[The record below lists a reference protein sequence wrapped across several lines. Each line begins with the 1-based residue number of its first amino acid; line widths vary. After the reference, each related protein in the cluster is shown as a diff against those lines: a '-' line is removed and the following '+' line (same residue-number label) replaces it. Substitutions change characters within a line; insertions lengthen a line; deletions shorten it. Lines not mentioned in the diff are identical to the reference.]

1 MLNFVQCIKLYTKLL
16 KFTNLAAIYF
26 TMKNLYRST
35 LFVSAIAISAGA
47 LSSCTGNNKSNHEN
61 TAVVQKDS
69 LTDYV
74 AQRLPIYER
83 VKLTTNINGL
93 SVNDR
98 KILPLLI
105 QAAEIMDQLYWKQ
118 AYPQR
123 DSLLA
128 TIKDEKTR
136 DFVNIN
142 YGPWDRLNND
152 KPFVEGVGPKPEG
165 AFFYPKGITK
175 EAIEKSDL
183 KDKFGAY
190 SVVQKDST
198 GKLSTVPYHV
208 LFAAEL
214 QKASSLLKQA
224 ALIAE
229 DAGLKKYLNLRAD
242 ALVTDNFTASDYA
255 WLDMKTNGLDII
267 IGPIENYE
275 DKLFNARTSYEAY
288 VLIKD
293 KEWSKRLAKY
303 VKMLPEL
310 QKNLPVA
317 AKYKTE
323 TPGTDSELNA
333 YDVVYYAG
341 DCNAGSKTIAVNLPN
356 DEKIQQEKGT
366 RRSQLKNAMQAKFDK
381 ILVPISKELI
391 EADQQQY
398 IKFDAFFANVMFH
411 EVAHGLGIKKT
422 ITGKGFVR
430 AALKEQYSWLEEG
443 KADILGLY
451 MVTGLLKKGELQ
463 GDIKDYYTT
472 FMAGILRSVRF
483 GVSEAH
489 GKANMQCF
497 NYFQEKGAFERTPKG
512 TYKVNFEKF
521 ASAMNDLSAFILTL
535 QGNGDKAAVEKAQ
548 KEKAVIHPTL
558 QTDLDRLTKKNIP
571 VDVVFEQGVDVLGVK

>member
-1 MLNFVQCIKLYTKLL
+1 
-16 KFTNLAAIYF
+16 
-26 TMKNLYRST
+26 MKNLYKTKILLPAIALSAT
-35 LFVSAIAISAGA
+35 LFSACNNANPPAGDKA
-47 LSSCTGNNKSNHEN
+47 
-61 TAVVQKDS
+61 AVVIQKDS
-69 LTDYV
+69 LTEYV

-83 VKLTTNINGL
+83 VKLTTNINQL

-98 KILPLLI
+98 KVLPLLI
-105 QAAEIMDQLYWKQ
+105 QAAEIMDELYWKQ

-152 KPFVEGVGPKPEG
+152 KPFVAGVGVKPEG
-165 AFFYPKGITK
+165 ASFYPYGITK
-175 EAIEKSDL
+175 EEIEKSTL
-183 KDKFGAY
+183 SDKFGAY
-190 SVVQKDST
+190 SVIKKDST

-242 ALVTDNFTASDYA
+242 ALVSDNFTASDYA

-275 DKLFNARTSYEAY
+275 DKLFNARTSYESY

-293 KEWSKRLAKY
+293 AAWSKRLAKY

-317 AKYKTE
+317 AKYKAE

-366 RRSQLKNAMQAKFDK
+366 RRSQLKNAMQAKFEK
-381 ILVPISKELI
+381 ILMPISKELI
-391 EADQQQY
+391 DAEQQKY

-463 GDIKDYYTT
+463 GDIKEYYTT

-483 GVSEAH
+483 GASEAH

-497 NYFQEKGAFERTPKG
+497 NYFKEKGAFERTPQG
-512 TYKVNFEKF
+512 TYKVNFDKF
-521 ASAMNDLSAFILTL
+521 ASTMNDLSAFIITL
-535 QGNGDKAAVEKAQ
+535 QGNGDKIAVEKAQ
-548 KEKAVIHPTL
+548 KEKANISSEL
-558 QTDLDRLTKKNIP
+558 QKDLDRLTRKNIP
-571 VDVVFEQGVDVLGVK
+571 VDLVFEQGVDVLGVK

>member
-1 MLNFVQCIKLYTKLL
+1 MKKLYKP
-16 KFTNLAAIYF
+16 I
-26 TMKNLYRST
+26 
-35 LFVSAIAISAGA
+35 LFLSAIACSVSLFYA
-47 LSSCTGNNKSNHEN
+47 CTN
-61 TAVVQKDS
+61 TGKPNEEKTTVVQKDS

-74 AQRLPIYER
+74 ANRLPIYER
-83 VKLTTNINGL
+83 VKLTTNLNQL

-105 QAAEIMDQLYWKQ
+105 QAAEIMDELYWKQ

-123 DSLLA
+123 DSLMA

-136 DFVNIN
+136 EFVNIN
-142 YGPWDRLNND
+142 YGPWDRLNNE
-152 KPFVEGVGPKPEG
+152 KPFVSGVGNKPEG
-165 AFFYPKGITK
+165 AFFYPIGIKK
-175 EAIEKSDL
+175 EEIEKSDL
-183 KDKFGAY
+183 ADKFGAY
-190 SVVQKDST
+190 SVIKRDST
-198 GKLSTVPYHV
+198 GKLTTIPYHV
-208 LFAAEL
+208 LFASEL
-214 QKASSLLKQA
+214 QRASSLLKQA

-242 ALVTDNFTASDYA
+242 ALVTDKFTASDYA

-303 VKMLPEL
+303 VKLLPEL
-310 QKNLPVA
+310 QKNLPVP
-317 AKYKTE
+317 AKYKNE

-381 ILVPISKELI
+381 ILLPISKELI
-391 EADQQQY
+391 DAEQQQY

-422 ITGKGFVR
+422 VTGKGFVR
-430 AALKEQYSWLEEG
+430 EALKEQYSWLEEG

-497 NYFQEKGAFERTPKG
+497 NYFAEKGAFERTSKG

-521 ASAMNDLSAFILTL
+521 GVAMNELSAFIITL
-535 QGNGDKAAVEKAQ
+535 QGNGDKTAVEKTQ
-548 KEKAVIHPTL
+548 KEKAVIPATL
-558 QTDLDRLTKKNIP
+558 QQDLDRLTRKNIP
-571 VDVVFEQGVDVLGVK
+571 VDVIFEQGVDVLGVK

>member
-1 MLNFVQCIKLYTKLL
+1 MNKLYKST
-16 KFTNLAAIYF
+16 IYF
-26 TMKNLYRST
+26 SLAITGT
-35 LFVSAIAISAGA
+35 LF
-47 LSSCTGNNKSNHEN
+47 LSGCTGDTKSNTDN
-61 TAVVQKDS
+61 GTVVERDS
-69 LTDYV
+69 LNEYV

-83 VKLTTNINGL
+83 VKLTSNINDL

-105 QAAEIMDQLYWKQ
+105 QAAEIMDDLYWKQ

-123 DSLLA
+123 DSLMA

-136 DFVNIN
+136 EFVNIN
-142 YGPWDRLNND
+142 YGPWDRLNNE
-152 KPFVEGVGPKPEG
+152 KPFVAGVGAKPEG
-165 AFFYPKGITK
+165 ASFYPYGITK
-175 EAIEKSDL
+175 EEIEKSDL
-183 KDKFGAY
+183 KDKYGAY
-190 SVVQKDST
+190 SVIQKDT
-198 GKLSTVPYHV
+198 AGKLTTVPYHV

-391 EADQQQY
+391 DADQQKY

-422 ITGKGFVR
+422 VTGKGFVR
-430 AALKEQYSWLEEG
+430 EALKEQYSWLEEG
-443 KADILGLY
+443 KADVLGLY
-451 MVTGLLKKGELQ
+451 MVTGLLKKGELS

-497 NYFQEKGAFERTPKG
+497 NYFKEKGAFERTDKG
-512 TYKVNFEKF
+512 TYKVNYEKF
-521 ASAMNDLSAFILTL
+521 ATAMNELSAFIVTL
-535 QGNGDKAAVEKAQ
+535 QGNGDKVAVEKAQ
-548 KEKAVIHPTL
+548 KEKAVISSEL
-558 QTDLDRLTKKNIP
+558 QKDLDRLTRKNIP

>member
-1 MLNFVQCIKLYTKLL
+1 MNKLYKST
-16 KFTNLAAIYF
+16 IYF
-26 TMKNLYRST
+26 SLAITGT
-35 LFVSAIAISAGA
+35 LF
-47 LSSCTGNNKSNHEN
+47 LSGCTGDTKSNTDN
-61 TAVVQKDS
+61 GTVVERDS
-69 LTDYV
+69 LNEYV

-83 VKLTTNINGL
+83 VKLTSNINDL

-105 QAAEIMDQLYWKQ
+105 QAAEIMDELYWKQ

-123 DSLLA
+123 DSLMA

-136 DFVNIN
+136 EFLNIN
-142 YGPWDRLNND
+142 YGPWDRLNNE
-152 KPFVEGVGPKPEG
+152 KPFVAGVGAKPEG
-165 AFFYPKGITK
+165 ASFYPYGITK
-175 EAIEKSDL
+175 EEIEKSDL
-183 KDKFGAY
+183 KDKYGAY
-190 SVVQKDST
+190 SVIQKDNT
-198 GKLSTVPYHV
+198 GKLTTVPYHV

-310 QKNLPVA
+310 QKNLPLA

-391 EADQQQY
+391 DADQQKY

-422 ITGKGFVR
+422 VTGKGFVR
-430 AALKEQYSWLEEG
+430 EALKEQYSWLEEG
-443 KADILGLY
+443 KADVLGLY
-451 MVTGLLKKGELQ
+451 MVTGLLKKGELS

-497 NYFQEKGAFERTPKG
+497 NYFQEKGAFERTDKG
-512 TYKVNFEKF
+512 TYKVNYEKF
-521 ASAMNDLSAFILTL
+521 ATAMNELSAFIITL
-535 QGNGDKAAVEKAQ
+535 QGNGDKVAVEKAQ
-548 KEKAVIHPTL
+548 KEKAVISSEL
-558 QTDLDRLTKKNIP
+558 QKDLDRLTRKNIP